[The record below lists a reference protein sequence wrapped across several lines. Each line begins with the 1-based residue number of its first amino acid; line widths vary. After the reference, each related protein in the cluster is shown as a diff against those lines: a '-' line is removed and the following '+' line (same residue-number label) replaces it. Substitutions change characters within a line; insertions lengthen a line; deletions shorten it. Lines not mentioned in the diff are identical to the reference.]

1 MLISAAFLTLKI
13 IVLLLS
19 FGKPLLL
26 ISSIVIIVDPSLRAR
41 LLRQM
46 FEGFRQSK
54 KPSQLPLMPPRVPV
68 EGGK

>member
-1 MLISAAFLTLKI
+1 MLIFAAFLTLKI

-19 FGKPLLL
+19 FGKPFLL

-54 KPSQLPLMPPRVPV
+54 KPS
-68 EGGK
+68 